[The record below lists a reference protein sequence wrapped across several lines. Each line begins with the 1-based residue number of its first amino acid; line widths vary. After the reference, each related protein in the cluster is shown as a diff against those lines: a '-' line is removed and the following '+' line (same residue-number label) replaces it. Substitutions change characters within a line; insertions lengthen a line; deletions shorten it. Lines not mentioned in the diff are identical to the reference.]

1 MSPTPLAFH
10 FPPGVFDPVVDVVPL
25 LTRCKRDVVLF
36 FRGCGVDRTFL
47 DIERRIPDQPACS
60 KYHITRDIL
69 ALNLDRSVQELL
81 TAKIRAAAMLKDPL
95 VYPLD
100 EIFAAW

>member
-1 MSPTPLAFH
+1 MSTDAPAFH
-10 FPPGVFDPVVDVVPL
+10 FPADVFDPSL
-25 LTRCKRDVVLF
+25 TRCHCLTRCKRDVVLF

-47 DIERRIPDQPACS
+47 DIERRIPDQPAYS

-69 ALNLDRSVQELL
+69 ALNLDRSLQELV